1 MNTTNQ
7 RTAIVSYLKQ
17 YGSITP
23 MQAFDELN
31 CTKLATRIGELRKEG
46 VEIVDKWVNTVE
58 RKHVCKQY
66 YLLETTLHTQR
77 TGAR

>member
-1 MNTTNQ
+1 MSATNQ

-31 CTKLATRIGELRKEG
+31 CTKLATRIGELRAEG
-46 VEIVDKWVNTVE
+46 VPICDEWVNTIE
-58 RKHVCKQY
+58 RRHVCKRY
-66 YLLETTLHTQR
+66 FLATR
-77 TGAR
+77 